1 MPRLVHDTSAILDAA
16 ARLLTAGSADAITIA
31 SVIREAGVSSGSLY
45 HRFPNRAALL
55 AAVWNRAVSSF
66 HTELYPLFADEPV
79 AAATALGRRTV
90 SWCRANPAH
99 ARVLLAGLG
108 SFEPA
113 AWPAEDRSWREADQ
127 ARWDQ
132 HLRRLMTGLK
142 TATGLQTAEIL
153 LIVVDL
159 PYAAVRR
166 YLSTNRDIP
175 ETLDDIVERLIRSQL
190 SGPAGPSRRA
200 L

>member
-31 SVIREAGVSSGSLY
+31 SVMREAGVSSGSVY

-55 AAVWNRAVSSF
+55 AAVWNRAAQRF

-79 AAATALGRRTV
+79 AAAAALGRRTV
-90 SWCRANPAH
+90 SWCRANPAD

-113 AWPAEDRSWREADQ
+113 AWPAESRRWREADQ
-127 ARWDQ
+127 ARWEQ
-132 HLRRLMTGLK
+132 RIRRLVTDLK
-142 TATGLQTAEIL
+142 TATGLQTAEVL

-166 YLSTNRDIP
+166 YLSVNREIP
-175 ETLDDIVERLIRSQL
+175 ATLEGTVERLIQSQL
-190 SGPAGPSRRA
+190 TPAPPQ
-200 L
+200 

>member
-16 ARLLTAGSADAITIA
+16 VRLLAAGSADAITVA
-31 SVIREAGVSSGSLY
+31 SVIREAGVSSGSVY

-55 AAVWNRAVSSF
+55 AAVWNRAVEHF

-79 AAATALGRRTV
+79 AAAAALGRRTV
-90 SWCRANPAH
+90 AWCRANPAD
-99 ARVLLAGLG
+99 ARVMLAGLG

-113 AWPAEDRSWREADQ
+113 AWPAESRSRREADQ
-127 ARWDQ
+127 ARWEQ
-132 HLRRLMTGLK
+132 HVRRLVTDLKAVTGR
-142 TATGLQTAEIL
+142 ATAEIL

-166 YLSTNRDIP
+166 YLSVDREI
-175 ETLDDIVERLIRSQL
+175 
-190 SGPAGPSRRA
+190 
-200 L
+200 